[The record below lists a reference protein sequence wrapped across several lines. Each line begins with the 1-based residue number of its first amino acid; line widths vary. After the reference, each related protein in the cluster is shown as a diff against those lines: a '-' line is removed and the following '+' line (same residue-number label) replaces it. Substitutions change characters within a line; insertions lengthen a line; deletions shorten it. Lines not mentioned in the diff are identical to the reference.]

1 MFLKFNHQYSNF
13 NKIQPGCL
21 NLERIDEYES
31 ELMASG
37 FGSTI
42 RPIKRINLF
51 GISTYEV
58 LPQLSNNL
66 KMAYFHE
73 DKLVQKCSSYSIC
86 ISSAN
91 GESAW

>member
-1 MFLKFNHQYSNF
+1 
-13 NKIQPGCL
+13 
-21 NLERIDEYES
+21 
-31 ELMASG
+31 MASG

-42 RPIKRINLF
+42 RPSKRTDYLIF
-51 GISTYEV
+51 IEEI
-58 LPQLSNNL
+58 LPNTSENL